1 MYHDLCRSFARY
13 NAWANSRL
21 YGVAETLSPADFA
34 ADRGAFFGGLMGT
47 LNHLLATDRIWL
59 RRFSG
64 TGEAP
69 TSLDVIL
76 HADFAPLWAAR
87 QAEDARIIAW
97 VDSLDKT
104 QLATNFTYQPV
115 TNPRDITQ
123 PLAPALAH
131 LFNHQTHH
139 RGQAHTILTGFGKS
153 VPSLDLIQF
162 QREVPQI

>member
-1 MYHDLCRSFARY
+1 MYHQLSRMFARY
-13 NAWANSRL
+13 NAWANARL
-21 YGVAETLSPADFA
+21 YGVAATLSPEQFA
-34 ADRGAFFGGLMGT
+34 ENRGAFFGGLSGT

-59 RRFSG
+59 RRFTG
-64 TGEAP
+64 TGNAP
-69 TSLDVIL
+69 TSLDIIL
-76 HADFAPLWAAR
+76 HAEFAPLWEAR

-97 VDSLDKT
+97 VDGLDEEA
-104 QLATNFTYQPV
+104 LAANFTYQPV

-139 RGQAHTILTGFGKS
+139 RGQAHTILTGFGKT

-162 QREVPQI
+162 QREVPA